1 MSDTILVIADK
12 NYSLWPLA
20 PWLCLKASNM
30 PFKEKLIRFGQSNTR
45 SQMLEYSPTGRVP
58 AFHHNGLEIWDSL
71 AICEYISELNP
82 LAKLWPSDSNARAVA
97 RAFSCEMH
105 GTGGAYPG
113 APRHIIYSLDTNIR
127 RRTER
132 VCLSKAAQESVDY
145 LVLHWRRLREAFG
158 DEGPFLFGH
167 FTIADAMSAHLV
179 NRFVTYN
186 IKLPKDIQ
194 EYCESIR
201 SYPPLVDW
209 INQAELE
216 EWKLESAEIDISK
229 V

>member
-45 SQMLEYSPTGRVP
+45 AQMLEYSPTGRVP

-82 LAKLWPSDSNARAVA
+82 LAKLWPSNRNARAVA

-132 VCLSKAAQESVDY
+132 VCLSKATQESVDY

-158 DEGPFLFGH
+158 GEGPFLFGH

-186 IKLPKDIQ
+186 VKLPKDIQ
-194 EYCESIR
+194 EYCEAIR

-216 EWKLESAEIDISK
+216 EWKLASAEINISK

>member
-45 SQMLEYSPTGRVP
+45 AQMLEYSPTGRVP

-82 LAKLWPSDSNARAVA
+82 LAKLWPSNRNARAVA

-158 DEGPFLFGH
+158 GEGPFLFGH

-194 EYCESIR
+194 EYCEAIR

-229 V
+229 A

>member
-45 SQMLEYSPTGRVP
+45 AQMLEYSPTGRVP

-82 LAKLWPSDSNARAVA
+82 LAKLWPSNRNARAVA

-132 VCLSKAAQESVDY
+132 VCLSNATQESVDY

-158 DEGPFLFGH
+158 GEGPFLFGH

-186 IKLPKDIQ
+186 VKLPKDIQ
-194 EYCESIR
+194 EYCEAIR

-216 EWKLESAEIDISK
+216 EWKLASAEIDISK

>member
-45 SQMLEYSPTGRVP
+45 AQMLEYSPTGRVP

-82 LAKLWPSDSNARAVA
+82 LAKLWPSNSNARAVA

-132 VCLSKAAQESVDY
+132 VCLSKATQESVDY

-158 DEGPFLFGH
+158 GEGPFLFGH

-186 IKLPKDIQ
+186 VKLPKDIQ

-216 EWKLESAEIDISK
+216 EWKLASAEIDISK

>member
-45 SQMLEYSPTGRVP
+45 AQMLEYSPTGRVP

-82 LAKLWPSDSNARAVA
+82 LAKLWPSNSNARAVA

-132 VCLSKAAQESVDY
+132 VCLSKATQESVDY

-158 DEGPFLFGH
+158 GEGSFLFGH

-186 IKLPKDIQ
+186 VKLPKDIQ
-194 EYCESIR
+194 EYCEAIR

-216 EWKLESAEIDISK
+216 EWKLASAEIDISK

>member
-1 MSDTILVIADK
+1 MPDTVLVIADK

-20 PWLCLKASNM
+20 PWLCLKASSM
-30 PFKEKLIRFGQSNTR
+30 PFKEKLIRFGQPNTR
-45 SQMLEYSPTGRVP
+45 EQMLEYSPTGRVP

-82 LAKLWPSDSNARAVA
+82 LAKLWPLNVKARAVA

-113 APRHIIYSLDTNIR
+113 APRHIIYSLDTNVR

-132 VCLSKAAQESVDY
+132 VRLSAAVQESVDY

-158 DEGPFLFGH
+158 SEGPFLFGH

-194 EYCESIR
+194 EYCEAIR

-216 EWKLESAEIDISK
+216 EWKLESAEIVISK

>member
-45 SQMLEYSPTGRVP
+45 AQMLEYSPTGRVP

>member
-71 AICEYISELNP
+71 AICECIAELNP

-132 VCLSKAAQESVDY
+132 VCLSKAAKESVDY

>member
-45 SQMLEYSPTGRVP
+45 AQMLEYSPTGRVP

-82 LAKLWPSDSNARAVA
+82 LAKLWPSNRNARAVA

-132 VCLSKAAQESVDY
+132 VCLSNAAQESVDY

-158 DEGPFLFGH
+158 GEGPFLFGH

-186 IKLPKDIQ
+186 VKLPKDIQ
-194 EYCESIR
+194 EYCEAIR

-216 EWKLESAEIDISK
+216 EWKLASAEINISK

>member
-132 VCLSKAAQESVDY
+132 VRLSKAAQESVDY

>member
-82 LAKLWPSDSNARAVA
+82 LAKLWPSNRNARAVA

-132 VCLSKAAQESVDY
+132 VCLSKATQESVDY

-158 DEGPFLFGH
+158 GEGPFLFGH

-186 IKLPKDIQ
+186 VKLPKDIQ
-194 EYCESIR
+194 EYCEAIR

-216 EWKLESAEIDISK
+216 EWKLASAEINISK

>member
-45 SQMLEYSPTGRVP
+45 AQMLEYSPTGRVP

-82 LAKLWPSDSNARAVA
+82 LAKLWPSNRNARAVA

-132 VCLSKAAQESVDY
+132 VCLSKATQESVDY

-158 DEGPFLFGH
+158 GEGPFLFGH

-186 IKLPKDIQ
+186 VKLPKDIQ
-194 EYCESIR
+194 EYCEAIR

-216 EWKLESAEIDISK
+216 EWKLASAEIDISK

>member
-145 LVLHWRRLREAFG
+145 LVLHWRRLREVFG